1 MHHRRT
7 LVFLVLM
14 LFTFLKGFAQQDTV
28 KISNGNVLYGKIKQV
43 NSGVLTLKTSFSD
56 SDFKI
61 DFNEVGSLYITRKC
75 FVIFTQGRR
84 RMGYIQSES
93 NSEVSITTSNEAEKE
108 VFNTNEIIRIEVMED
123 LVLKRFSGNFDI
135 GYNLTKANNAAQL
148 TISGGLNYKGPD
160 WIFNSDF
167 NSFRSRQDNID
178 RIQRTNAHAELKR
191 LLLEKWYLLG
201 SLGYLSNTQQALN
214 SRHNARLGVGRYLA
228 SNNKLLFGLSLGL
241 NYNNEDFVDVTRS
254 RESAE
259 FFLSSNLNL
268 FNFKDVELI
277 SRLDY
282 YPSLTENGRQRTDFM
297 FDAKYK
303 LPLDFYIKAGLQFN
317 YDNQS
322 AIMGSNFDYIFTTG
336 FGWKFN

>member
-14 LFTFLKGFAQQDTV
+14 LFTFLMGLAQQDTV

-61 DFNEVGSLYITRKC
+61 DFNEVGSLFITRKC

-93 NSEVSITTSNEAEKE
+93 SSEVSITTSNEAEKE

-123 LVLKRFSGNFDI
+123 LVLKRFSDNFDI
-135 GYNLTKANNAAQL
+135 GYNLTKASNAAQL

-178 RIQRTNAHAELKR
+178 RIQRTNAHAD
-191 LLLEKWYLLG
+191 
-201 SLGYLSNTQQALN
+201 LS
-214 SRHNARLGVGRYLA
+214 
-228 SNNKLLFGLSLGL
+228 
-241 NYNNEDFVDVTRS
+241 DFCS
-254 RESAE
+254 
-259 FFLSSNLNL
+259 
-268 FNFKDVELI
+268 K
-277 SRLDY
+277 
-282 YPSLTENGRQRTDFM
+282 NGTC
-297 FDAKYK
+297 
-303 LPLDFYIKAGLQFN
+303 
-317 YDNQS
+317 
-322 AIMGSNFDYIFTTG
+322 
-336 FGWKFN
+336 